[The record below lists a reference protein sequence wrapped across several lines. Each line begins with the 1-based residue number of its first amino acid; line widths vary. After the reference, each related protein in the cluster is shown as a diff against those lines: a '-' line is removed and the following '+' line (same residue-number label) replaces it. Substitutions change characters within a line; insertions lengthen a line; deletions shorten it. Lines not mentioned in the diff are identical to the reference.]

1 MTNNMSY
8 QQWGI
13 HQCTAEW
20 MDARM
25 DKWTVVDSGVNHCTT
40 NTFFFLTFLL
50 SCLATLLLMDNR

>member
-40 NTFFFLTFLL
+40 NTFFFYFPTFMFGYFI
-50 SCLATLLLMDNR
+50 ANG